1 MGSFKYLS
9 ISVIYL
15 FSICFRCVSTSSPCV
30 TPFWIFTGTSALAP
44 FFPARNATEAQ
55 YVEALALRYASPAK
69 AAAIAARYSLSR
81 FGGDAQAAF
90 NEADSD
96 HVVACPNVR
105 MARML
110 ATAAA
115 KRGVQTVPAAN
126 ANMANPT
133 STAAV
138 TAVRVYRYAH
148 LQPQCDMGN
157 VLGVVPAGLN
167 FTDSW
172 ASHGAELPL
181 VFDVSSFPNPLNR

>member
-1 MGSFKYLS
+1 M
-9 ISVIYL
+9 
-15 FSICFRCVSTSSPCV
+15 
-30 TPFWIFTGTSALAP
+30 
-44 FFPARNATEAQ
+44 E
-55 YVEALALRYASPAK
+55 
-69 AAAIAARYSLSR
+69 
-81 FGGDAQAAF
+81 
-90 NEADSD
+90 
-96 HVVACPNVR
+96 
-105 MARML
+105 
-110 ATAAA
+110 
-115 KRGVQTVPAAN
+115 
-126 ANMANPT
+126 NPT